1 MNPPPVDEA
10 QFLRDLVKAS
20 RQRIIHVKWLD
31 RDGTERLTVLS
42 QAESTRLNA
51 IAHARKLSKAEV
63 LRQAA
68 HIPVQPA
75 PPDAAHN
82 P

>member
-1 MNPPPVDEA
+1 MNSPPADEA
-10 QFLRDLVKAS
+10 QFLRDLVKSS
-20 RQRIIHVKWLD
+20 RQRIIHVTWTD

-42 QAESTRLNA
+42 QADSARLNA
-51 IAHARKLSKAEV
+51 IAQARKVSKSEV

-75 PPDAAHN
+75 PAA
-82 P
+82 PAQPA

>member
-10 QFLRDLVKAS
+10 QFLRDLVKS
-20 RQRIIHVKWLD
+20 TRQRIIHVKWTD

-51 IAHARKLSKAEV
+51 IAQARKLSKSEV

-68 HIPVQPA
+68 HIPVQPT
-75 PPDAAHN
+75 PSDPSRQ